1 MRKRGRP
8 RGRGRGR
15 REAGAERRGKRALS
29 HTRTR
34 GQHAHRRLAGPSR
47 ARGLRKRHWRI
58 EKPGGG
64 EITNVGGAGARG
76 CATRLRVR
84 ASCVRACRCPVER
97 SRWWRCE
104 RTPPPRRCRY
114 RLHPPPPPRPFTVLV
129 SSPPA
134 RRPAT
139 SLSRPPR
146 PSRRRPPNRPI
157 RRRSWAAVEAEEEGK
172 SRGQLGSSGGLRGAR
187 GGSREG
193 RRTRGALEF
202 REHRVS

>member
-1 MRKRGRP
+1 V
-8 RGRGRGR
+8 
-15 REAGAERRGKRALS
+15 AGAERRGKRALS

-84 ASCVRACRCPVER
+84 AYMRTCVSLSGREEPMVAL
-97 SRWWRCE
+97 
-104 RTPPPRRCRY
+104 RTHPPPRRCRY

-146 PSRRRPPNRPI
+146 PSRHRPPNRPI